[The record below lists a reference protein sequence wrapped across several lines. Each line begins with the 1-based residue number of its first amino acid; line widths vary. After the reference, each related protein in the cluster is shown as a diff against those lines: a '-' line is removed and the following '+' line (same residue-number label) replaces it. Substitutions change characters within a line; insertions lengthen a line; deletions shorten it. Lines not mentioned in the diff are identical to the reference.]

1 MANLLTPPVYDLVCV
16 WPTIRALRVRTDHD
30 MSLPERMHA
39 CLHELRLP
47 ITSLDTVIEQFL
59 PPSRGD
65 QSNLQILEL
74 YQIPD
79 GGRIILSVHGPTV
92 TSLTVVRQPASGL
105 ADLFTEL
112 EEFVIAGP
120 FWSGPLPTLPKT
132 LMHIRLQV
140 NAFMS
145 DSVLPAIATAIP
157 SLSNLRLM
165 SVEGALTTDKYYPTL
180 QQVCE
185 MHRVEIL
192 VNSSMTGTVVSKPE
206 ELRSPTILI
215 ANYASPSTISIPVL
229 PR

>member
-47 ITSLDTVIEQFL
+47 ITSLAIVIEWFL
-59 PPSRGD
+59 PPSHDD
-65 QSNLQILEL
+65 QSNLQILKL

-79 GGRIILSVHGPTV
+79 GGRTMLSV
-92 TSLTVVRQPASGL
+92 
-105 ADLFTEL
+105 
-112 EEFVIAGP
+112 
-120 FWSGPLPTLPKT
+120 K
-132 LMHIRLQV
+132 
-140 NAFMS
+140 
-145 DSVLPAIATAIP
+145 
-157 SLSNLRLM
+157 
-165 SVEGALTTDKYYPTL
+165 GALTTDKSYYHPIL
-180 QQVCE
+180 QEVRE
-185 MHRVEIL
+185 VHRVEIL
-192 VNSSMTGTVVSKPE
+192 VNSINSSMTGTVVSKPE